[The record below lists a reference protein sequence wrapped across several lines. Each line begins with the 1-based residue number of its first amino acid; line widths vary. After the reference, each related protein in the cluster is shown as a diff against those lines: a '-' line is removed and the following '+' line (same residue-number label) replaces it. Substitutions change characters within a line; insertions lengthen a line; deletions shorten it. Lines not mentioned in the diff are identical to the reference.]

1 MKFVRWLPLVI
12 LGFALA
18 AVTAPARSQG
28 TPPAA
33 PLPEPTANSQMA
45 QKYDGNLHITLAPYI
60 WGPTVKLN
68 TQYSIPTLPGRP
80 VHIFAPN
87 IEIGPS
93 SYLPKV
99 DSAFMAAFEIRK
111 GILSLYGDGI
121 YLNASTSA
129 TFVGAISG
137 PLNRIHIPYTV
148 NTVARIS
155 PAIWELAAGVTL
167 AHNDFADVNFFAG
180 TRQFPISATLSYNAV
195 IGRRGIIAPAGNLRT
210 FDAADDMILGLRGQ
224 VFFDRHLFVPYY
236 GDFGNGS
243 NNQSWQAYGGAGYA
257 FDHGQTIVAM
267 YRALNYFNFPLTAHT
282 QKFNMAGPLIG
293 YTFNI

>member
-1 MKFVRWLPLVI
+1 MSFVRWLPVVM

-18 AVTAPARSQG
+18 VIAAPARAQE
-28 TPPAA
+28 TPPPA
-33 PLPEPTANSQMA
+33 PLPPPANPTPIDRE
-45 QKYDGNLHITLAPYI
+45 YDGQTHITLAPYI

-68 TQYSIPTLPGRP
+68 TQYSIPTLPTRP
-80 VHIFAPN
+80 VHIIAPN

-93 SYLPKV
+93 DYLPKV
-99 DSAFMAAFEIRK
+99 DSAFMGAFEVRK
-111 GILSLYGDGI
+111 GILSLFGDGI
-121 YLNASTSA
+121 YLNAATTA
-129 TFVGAISG
+129 TFVGTISG
-137 PLNRIHIPYTV
+137 PFNRIHIPYTV
-148 NTVARIS
+148 NTAARIS

-180 TRQFPISATLSYNAV
+180 TRQFPISATLSYNAIV
-195 IGRRGIIAPAGNLRT
+195 GRRGIIAPSGNLRT

-257 FDHGQTIVAM
+257 FDHGQSIIAL

-282 QKFNMAGPLIG
+282 QKFNMSGPLLG
-293 YTFNI
+293 YTFGI